1 MIVTGYLLDKST
13 LESLKVDDNGRVTKY
28 TGLILICYASL
39 RSEMAFRTKP
49 IAVSGQKNLGEFIEY
64 IKRD

>member
-28 TGLILICYASL
+28 KGFILICYASL
-39 RSEMAFRTKP
+39 RSEKAFRTKP
-49 IAVSGQKNLGEFIEY
+49 IAVSGHKYLGEFIDY
-64 IKRD
+64 IKR